1 MDFMHVVSVDDA
13 LSLISKHVV
22 PVSKVSQ
29 WHLEDALGY
38 VLAEDITVKEDLP
51 AFSRSTVD
59 GYALRAHETVG
70 ASDALPAFFDIAFSV
85 AMGKVPKRPL
95 NPGEAAEIPTG
106 GMVPEG
112 ADAVVMLEHVEVLG
126 NVLNVFRQVAPGENI
141 IQKGEDYAIGSVA
154 LRKGTLLGPA
164 QLALLA
170 GLGENM
176 VPIYQKPK
184 LAILSTGDEIVPV
197 TTRPL
202 PLGKVRD
209 MNGYSL
215 SALFKSWGAEVTY
228 AGIIADDFSSYLQKA
243 QTLLETHDGLVLS
256 GASSV
261 GQRDWSF
268 EVLKSLP
275 DSTVLFHGLAIRPGK
290 PTMLGISKSKPILG
304 LPGHPASAMV
314 IAHII
319 GRELFYSMSGHSF
332 CSPIRVYARI
342 TRNIASQSGRTDYV
356 RVRLID
362 EDGVLWA
369 EPRLGKSGLIYT
381 LAESDGLLRIPEE
394 KEGFLR
400 GEQAEVILY
409 EGCMSRAMRS

>member
-1 MDFMHVVSVDDA
+1 MDFMHVVSVDEA
-13 LSLISKHVV
+13 LALIRKHIV
-22 PVSKVSQ
+22 PVRNVKEMG
-29 WHLEDALGY
+29 LEEALGY
-38 VLAEDITVKEDLP
+38 VLAEDIIVNEDLP
-51 AFSRSTVD
+51 AFRRSTVD

-70 ASDALPAFFDIAFSV
+70 ASDALPAFFDVAFSV
-85 AMGKVPKRPL
+85 AMGKAPDRPL
-95 NPGEAAEIPTG
+95 HPGEAAEIPTG
-106 GMVPEG
+106 GMLPEG
-112 ADAVVMLEHVEVLG
+112 TDAVVMLEHVEVLG
-126 NVLNVFRQVAPGENI
+126 DVLNVFRQVAPGENV
-141 IQKGEDYAIGSVA
+141 IQKGEDYAMGSVA
-154 LRKGTLLGPA
+154 LKQGTLLGPA

-170 GLGENM
+170 GLGESR
-176 VPIYQKPK
+176 VSIYEKPK

-197 TTRPL
+197 ATRPL

-243 QTLLETHDGLVLS
+243 QTLLERHDGLVLS

-268 EVLKSLP
+268 AVLEALP
-275 DSTVLFHGLAIRPGK
+275 ASTILFHGLAIRPGK
-290 PTMLGISKSKPILG
+290 PTMLGISEGKPILG

-314 IAHII
+314 IAYVI
-319 GRELFYSMSGHSF
+319 GRELLYTMSGNAF
-332 CSPIRVYARI
+332 CSPVRVYARL
-342 TRNIASQSGRTDYV
+342 TRNLASQSGRTDYI
-356 RVRLID
+356 RVRLIH

-369 EPRLGKSGLIYT
+369 EPTLGKSGLIYT

-400 GEQAEVILY
+400 GEMAEVFLY
-409 EGCMSRAMRS
+409 EGCISRTKR